1 MSKPAVIIYRD
12 HLLPPS
18 ETFVR
23 NQAEALESFIPYYVG
38 SRFVGGLPLPE
49 ERTIVANKGGW
60 LGMSREVCV
69 RLGILP
75 PGFIQQVRNLNPAL
89 IHAHFGPNG
98 VTALPL
104 ARALQVPLVVTF
116 HGYDA
121 TVKEEYAWRSSYSYW
136 VYFRNKDRLKHE
148 ARLFIAVSEFIKG
161 KLLEQGFPPDKI
173 VVHYIGVD
181 TEAFNSDPAVQR
193 VPVVLC
199 VGRLSEKKG
208 CEYLIKAMA
217 QVQAVMPDTELVI
230 IGDGTLRRP
239 LEELAEKLLRR
250 YRFLGVQS
258 PDIVKSWMNRA
269 LMLVAPSVTDST
281 GDSEGLPMVILEAQ
295 AMGLPVV
302 SSIHAGIPEAVIQG
316 ETGFLANE
324 RDWKTLAEYILHLL
338 RDETLWQEFSLK
350 GQERVR
356 TLFSLQKQVGLLE
369 EIYKQVLSDKRSS

>member
-12 HLLPPS
+12 RLLPPS

-38 SRFVGGLPLPE
+38 SRLVNGLPLPN

-69 RLGILP
+69 KLGILP

-89 IHAHFGPNG
+89 IHAHFGPDG
-98 VTALPL
+98 VAALPL
-104 ARALQVPLVVTF
+104 ARNLQVPLVVTF

-121 TVKEEYAWRSSYSYW
+121 TVKEEYARRSSYSYW

-161 KLLEQGFPPDKI
+161 KLLEQGFPPEKI
-173 VVHYIGVD
+173 VVHYIGVN
-181 TEAFNSDPAVQR
+181 TEAFKSDPSVQR

-199 VGRLSEKKG
+199 VGRMSEKKG

-217 QVQAVMPDTELVI
+217 QVQAVMPDLELVI
-230 IGDGTLRRP
+230 IGEGKLRRP
-239 LEELAEKLLRR
+239 LEELAAKLLRR
-250 YRFLGVQS
+250 YRFLGAQP

-281 GDSEGLPMVILEAQ
+281 GDSEGLPIVILEAQ

-302 SSIHAGIPEAVIQG
+302 SSIHAGIPEAVVQG
-316 ETGFLANE
+316 ETGFLASE
-324 RDWKTLAEYILHLL
+324 RDWKALAEYIMQLL
-338 RDETLWQEFSLK
+338 RDESLWQRFSKK

-356 TLFSLQKQVGLLE
+356 NLFSLQKQAGVLE